1 MTMKHKTERT
11 NHYTYADCLRDA
23 APTPTSVNGTT
34 LYQLLMVGSSVAL
47 VMTAGSIR
55 DSGLDFLK
63 QPH

>member
-1 MTMKHKTERT
+1 MTMKRKTKRT
-11 NHYTYADCLRDA
+11 NHYTYADCLRGKA
-23 APTPTSVNGTT
+23 PAPTGVNGTT